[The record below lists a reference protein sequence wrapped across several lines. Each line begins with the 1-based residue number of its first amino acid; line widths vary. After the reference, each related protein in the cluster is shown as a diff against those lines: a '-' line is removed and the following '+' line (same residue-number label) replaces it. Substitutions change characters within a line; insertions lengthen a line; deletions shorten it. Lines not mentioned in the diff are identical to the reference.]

1 MIKDRPTTGS
11 FPVRSPGQ
19 HIATGLAK
27 IGLALKSQAWQQGW
41 AEDLTPTQGQI
52 LADLAA
58 HPARTLGAVAEA
70 LGIRPST
77 ASEAVAVLE
86 AKGLLTKERDLGD
99 GRRLALVLTEAGRAA
114 AERVARWPDFLTAV
128 VDELEPA
135 EQGVLLRLLQRLIRT
150 LQERGEI
157 PVISMCVTCRYF
169 RPYVHDNP
177 AAPHHCGYVN
187 APIGDRDLRLDCAEH
202 RSASPEEAS
211 RSWQRFIGAGAGA
224 V

>member
-1 MIKDRPTTGS
+1 MINDRPTPS
-11 FPVRSPGQ
+11 APPARSPAQ
-19 HIATGLAK
+19 HIAAGLAR

-41 AEDLTPTQGQI
+41 ADDLTPTQGQI
-52 LADLAA
+52 LADVAT

-99 GRRLALVLTEAGRAA
+99 GRRLALALTSTGRTA
-114 AERVARWPDFLTAV
+114 AERVARWPDFLTTV
-128 VDELEPA
+128 VEELEPA
-135 EQGVLLRLLQRLIRT
+135 EQGVLLRLLQRLIRA

-157 PVISMCVTCRYF
+157 PVASMCVTCRYF
-169 RPYVHDNP
+169 RPHVHDNP
-177 AAPHHCGYVN
+177 AAPHHCAYVN

-211 RSWQRFIGAGAGA
+211 RNWERFIGASAGA
-224 V
+224 L